1 MAVRDGMLNVIAE
14 LRGLTQAGTADFT
27 VNGVAYHSSQQLQD
41 TLDKYARQYNDRPLE
56 PNPDYIAGTT
66 TYTRYFMPQGRFEE
80 ADSGTA
86 VWRLANSL
94 GSAFGTADYSVNYAL
109 GEVTMTEDTEGSAV
123 YLTARAYNLN
133 RAAAEI
139 WSWKAGAYAS
149 EYDVQTDNHKLSRSQ
164 KIKNAHDMARIH
176 RNEAIAEDGRTGAG
190 MVRVRRVDIW

>member
-109 GEVTMTEDTEGSAV
+109 GEITMTEDTEGSAV

-133 RAAAEI
+133 RAAAEV
-139 WSWKAGAYAS
+139 WAWKAGAYAS

-164 KIKNAHDMARIH
+164 KIKQAREMAAYH